1 MKRWIAAAVAVL
13 LAGVVAWIATRPE
26 APGQPPQAGA
36 AAPASAAPSDLDVA
50 ALEATPQARQWRQ
63 RRDFAR
69 RLKTFL
75 AAAPGMGAVARS
87 EQARALAAAV
97 DAQERARRM
106 SAGEAFLLQAALIDA
121 GAVDEDAR
129 VEALARLAERYR
141 ADAARREQAWRTQLR
156 NDPRFRD
163 YKASER
169 RIVAEVMA
177 MPEIPGGLSRDAY
190 LRQRLLQARERAYGP

>member
-1 MKRWIAAAVAVL
+1 MKLRILAIVAVL
-13 LAGVVAWIATRPE
+13 LL
-26 APGQPPQAGA
+26 AGA
-36 AAPASAAPSDLDVA
+36 AVWFGTRPTSSRLPTAGDTTPASDAAAGRDVA

-69 RLKTFL
+69 RLKAFL
-75 AAAPGMGAVARS
+75 AEAPHLGTVARS
-87 EQARALAAAV
+87 EQARAFSAAV
-97 DAQERARRM
+97 DADERARRM

-129 VEALARLAERYR
+129 VEALARLTERYR
-141 ADAARREQAWRTQLR
+141 TDAARREQAWRTQLR

-169 RIVAEVMA
+169 RIVAEVVA

-190 LRQRLLQARERAYGP
+190 LRQRLLQAREHAYGP